1 MSLILDNLPE
11 DEDDV
16 DEYDNG
22 PKLAPYST
30 ISRRWQAVVEART
43 FARVTIREQGEIPT
57 FFSPSPYRSAAL
69 RKIEFRIDL
78 PADSETRAH
87 HRQNQS
93 AALASLTAF
102 MNHLEAWESNAH
114 DELRSP
120 IKLSLLCLSPP
131 VHGRTAGI
139 KRFFQFRDEEVGALP
154 KIRVVSRLKL
164 WSHDGP
170 DFSPLALC
178 QFATRFNC
186 LQRLELSYC
195 DLALKRSA
203 QRKTHRAMVA
213 DGISSLGQLPYLTKL
228 VIRHKD
234 GSEPA
239 NHSFKTTCLEHESSV
254 GTVDL
259 LCEAIRKLA
268 QKGILEVLRLEGELV
283 SPDLFRNRRSR
294 LAAAERCQQEEE
306 VQAEW
311 PSLQHLLIDAPIV
324 APSGRWYYT
333 GEESDVEPFP
343 TSWGSLQRPRSP
355 KGDDEMEAGSEAL
368 SDADMDDGDE
378 DTEANGDDP
387 IHRWRTVPD
396 PAEFDQL
403 AIDLAAA
410 VKLMPRLKTCVFC
423 LGPIEDMSKTV
434 GIQYAEAGE
443 EIPWFTDEKYDGDL
457 TERRWWVRTGKNTAW
472 EVPKELNSMC
482 AEWAGPNSEFVV

>member
-1 MSLILDNLPE
+1 MDRLSFEIMSLILDNLPE

-43 FARVTIREQGEIPT
+43 FASVTIREQAETPT
-57 FFSPSPYRSAAL
+57 VFSPSPYRSAAL
-69 RKIEFRIDL
+69 RKVEFRMDL
-78 PADSETRAH
+78 PSDSETRAH

-93 AALASLTAF
+93 A
-102 MNHLEAWESNAH
+102 
-114 DELRSP
+114 
-120 IKLSLLCLSPP
+120 
-131 VHGRTAGI
+131 GI
-139 KRFFQFRDEEVGALP
+139 KRFFQFRDEEMGVLP
-154 KIRVVSRLKL
+154 NIRVVSRLKL

-178 QFATRFNC
+178 QFATRFTC
-186 LQRLELSYC
+186 LRKLELSYC

-268 QKGILEVLRLEGELV
+268 QKGILEILRLNGELV
-283 SPDLFRNRRSR
+283 SPDLFRNRRSG
-294 LAAAERCQQEEE
+294 LAAARSGQQEEE

-311 PSLQHLLIDAPIV
+311 PSLQHLLIEAPIV

-343 TSWGSLQRPRSP
+343 TSWGSLRRPRSP
-355 KGDDEMEAGSEAL
+355 KGDDEVETGSEAL

-378 DTEANGDDP
+378 DAEANGDDP

-423 LGPIEDMSKTV
+423 LGPIEDMSMTV

-457 TERRWWVRTGKNTAW
+457 TGRRWWVRTGENTAW

-482 AEWAGPNSEFVV
+482 AEWAGPDSEFVV